1 VNNDRCGAA
10 LYALKHHQ
18 QRNDDQRRDHQQFV
32 VVDIGDDLRLTGDK
46 RVE

>member
-1 VNNDRCGAA
+1 MTGAA
-10 LYALKHHQ
+10 PRCMRL
-18 QRNDDQRRDHQQFV
+18 NTDQRRDHQQFV